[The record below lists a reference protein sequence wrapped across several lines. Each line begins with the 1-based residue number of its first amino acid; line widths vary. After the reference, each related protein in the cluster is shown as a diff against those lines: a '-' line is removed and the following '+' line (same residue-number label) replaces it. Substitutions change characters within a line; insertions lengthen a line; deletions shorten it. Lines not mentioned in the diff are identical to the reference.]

1 MDEILQKLLESE
13 LLSEDVKSEIS
24 QKWKLVVEAKT
35 AELKEQSLLEARAE
49 LAEKWVQERD
59 SLIESVDT
67 FVTAQITE
75 ELAEL
80 RGDIDRFRDLE
91 AEFAQRIVEEKE
103 KMASQLQED
112 LDSLVEKID
121 AFFEVRLHEEFAEL
135 QEDLEIVKQNQF
147 GKQIFEAFVEE
158 FSKSF
163 VDEESVQ
170 TKLNVTE
177 SKLADAA
184 KHIAQLEADREKMV
198 RESKIEQ
205 VLRPLTGSKREQMAF
220 VLQNVE
226 TQRLEEAYN
235 QFIGRILKEDK
246 TESAQQ
252 TKLNESK
259 PAKVVTG
266 EEKMIS
272 EQTQTNNFDSLR
284 ALAGIGNR

>member
-121 AFFEVRLHEEFAEL
+121 AFFEVRLNEEFAEL

-252 TKLNESK
+252 NQLNESK

-272 EQTQTNNFDSLR
+272 EQKTTNFDSLR